1 MPQIH
6 DARDDRERATGAAI
20 AALGRGELVVLPTDT
35 VYGVAADA
43 FRPEATRRVFEVKE
57 RAASVPL
64 PVLVH
69 SPKQLLGLTPE
80 VAAEAERLMSAYW
93 PGPLTLVVAEQ
104 PGMRWEL
111 GDARGTIAVRMPLD
125 DISLEVIRGVGPLAV
140 TSANRS
146 GHPPATTVLQAQEQL
161 GDGVAVYVDDGPRTH
176 GPPSTIV
183 DLTRSRPEILR
194 SGALDDAD
202 VLAVARGDL
211 APLEA
216 ARRWS
221 DEAQADR

>member
-1 MPQIH
+1 MPEIY
-6 DARDDRERATGAAI
+6 DAQDDRERAIDAAV
-20 AALGRGELVVLPTDT
+20 AALSRSELVVLPTDT

-43 FRPEATRRVFEVKE
+43 FRPEATRRVFEAKE

-69 SPKQLLGLTPE
+69 SPKQLLGLTPD
-80 VAAEAERLMSAYW
+80 VSPEAERLMSAYW
-93 PGPLTLVVAEQ
+93 PGPLTLVVPEQ
-104 PGMRWEL
+104 PGMQWEL
-111 GDARGTIAVRMPLD
+111 GDARGTVAVRMPLD
-125 DISLEVIRGVGPLAV
+125 DVALEIIRGVGPLAV
-140 TSANRS
+140 TSANRA
-146 GHPPATTVLQAQEQL
+146 GLPPATTRSEAVEQL
-161 GDGVAVYVDDGPRTH
+161 GDTVAVYVDDGPRID

-194 SGALDDAD
+194 HGALDDAD

-211 APLEA
+211 APLDA

-221 DEAQADR
+221 DARQGDR